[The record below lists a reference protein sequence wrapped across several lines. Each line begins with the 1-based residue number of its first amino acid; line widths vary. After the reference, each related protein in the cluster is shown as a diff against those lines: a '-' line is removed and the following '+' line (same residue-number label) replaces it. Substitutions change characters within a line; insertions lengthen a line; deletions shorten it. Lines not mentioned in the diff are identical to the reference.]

1 VAIAVERGGR
11 SLAATAIAALADWAP
26 QHGPV
31 TGLHAGDIG
40 WHLRHDDAY
49 LDGTIVVA
57 RDGRELVATAVVESE
72 GLRPA
77 LRPDRKDDEELA
89 AALGALAQSLTRSP
103 TPSPNGAG
111 TEVFCDVVPDSA
123 LRAWLVARAWSLDP
137 VPWALFHRPLSAADA
152 ELGQGLAS
160 PVETDDDI
168 RDRVNVQFN
177 AFHRSTF
184 TIDRW
189 HQMAAGPGYRRELDL
204 LRRDDDGVAVSGAT
218 TWMAGPGR
226 VGILEPVGTHRDHVA
241 RGHGQAVTLAAIG
254 AVARAGA
261 SGVTVQ
267 TPASNAA
274 AVRAYQRCGLH
285 LIDHLHAVRYPSPHS

>member
-1 VAIAVERGGR
+1 MAIAVERGGR
-11 SLAATAIAALADWAP
+11 SLAATAIAGLAEWAP
-26 QHGPV
+26 RHGPV

-40 WHLRHDDAY
+40 WHLRLDDAD

-57 RDGRELVATAVVESE
+57 RDGPELVAAAVVESE
-72 GLRPA
+72 GLRPT

-89 AALGALAQSLTRSP
+89 AALGALAQSLT
-103 TPSPNGAG
+103 GAG
-111 TEVFCDVVPDSA
+111 IEVFCDAAPDSA
-123 LRAWLVARAWSLDP
+123 LRAWLIAREWSLDP
-137 VPWALFHRPLSAADA
+137 DPWALFYRPLSAADA
-152 ELGQGLAS
+152 ALGEGLAH
-160 PVETDDDI
+160 PVETDDDV

-177 AFHRSTF
+177 AFQRSTF
-184 TIDRW
+184 SVDRW

-204 LRRDDDGVAVSGAT
+204 LRRDDDGMPVSGAT
-218 TWMAGPGR
+218 AWMAGPGR

-241 RGHGQAVTLAAIG
+241 RGHGQAVTLAAVG

-267 TPASNAA
+267 TPLSNGS
-274 AVRAYQRCGLH
+274 AVGAYQRCGLH